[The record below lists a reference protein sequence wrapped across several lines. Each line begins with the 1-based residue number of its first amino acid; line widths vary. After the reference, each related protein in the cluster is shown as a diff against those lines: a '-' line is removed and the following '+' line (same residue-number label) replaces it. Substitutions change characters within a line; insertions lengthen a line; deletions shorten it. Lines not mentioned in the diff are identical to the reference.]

1 MRLVQYPKPR
11 PTLHRAEAVRL
22 LTRVIARAAEINRDP
37 ARFPFAVRRLFVF
50 GSFLTDQEMLGDLD
64 IAAEFKL
71 VRPAAELFDERPR
84 WRPIHWQERTVVA
97 LHVRK
102 PKLVSIHDILEVRTL
117 QTPTKLVFEDE
128 TIDRPPKPT
137 GDQSGRA

>member
-11 PTLHRAEAVRL
+11 PTLHRADAARL
-22 LTRVIARAAEINRDP
+22 LSRVIARAAQINLDP

-50 GSFLTDQEMLGDLD
+50 GSFLTDKEVLGDLD

-71 VRPAAELFDERPR
+71 VRPTADLFDERPR
-84 WRPIHWQERTVVA
+84 WRLIHWQERTVVA

-102 PKLVSIHDILEVRTL
+102 PKLVSLHDIIEVRELDTE
-117 QTPTKLVFEDE
+117 TKLVFEDSRIE
-128 TIDRPPKPT
+128 RLPWPAD
-137 GDQSGRA
+137 G